1 MPRIARTMAVA
12 FGLFGGVA
20 ASQGPEFAQQYRQR
34 LGGAIDEL
42 RRVVQRFDTDATAN
56 GQSREVAVDR
66 LRTNPDN
73 LVSRQGDAMRA
84 NIERLER
91 LERHRQAFI
100 EAGPFERLVTTMRH
114 GDVDL
119 MRAAYQDFEPAVP
132 ATQEGVVAAGAGFLG
147 GWGLAFFIGMMIRR
161 LFGFGRRRADA
172 GRLQASASLARP
184 RSH

>member
-12 FGLFGGVA
+12 LGLVGGVA

-42 RRVVQRFDTDATAN
+42 RRVVQRFDADAGAN
-56 GQSREVAVDR
+56 GQSREGAVDR

-91 LERHRQAFI
+91 LEQQRQAYI
-100 EAGPFERLVTTMRH
+100 EAGPFQRLLVLVRD

-119 MRAAYQDFEPAVP
+119 ARATYQDFEPAVP
-132 ATQEGVVAAGAGFLG
+132 TTQEGVVAAGAGFLG
-147 GWGLAFFIGMMIRR
+147 GWSLTLLIGAFFRR
-161 LFGFGRRRADA
+161 LFGLGRRRAHA
-172 GRLQASASLARP
+172 QRLQASAALGRRA
-184 RSH
+184 

>member
-12 FGLFGGVA
+12 LGLFGGVA

-42 RRVVQRFDTDATAN
+42 RRVVQRFETDAGAN
-56 GQSREVAVDR
+56 GQSRQGAVDR
-66 LRTNPDN
+66 LRTTPDN

-91 LERHRQAFI
+91 LERHRQAFV
-100 EAGPFERLVTTMRH
+100 EAGPFQRLVVLAQD
-114 GDVDL
+114 GDLDL

-132 ATQEGVVAAGAGFLG
+132 ATQEGVVAAGAGILG
-147 GWGLAFFIGMMIRR
+147 GWGLTLLIGALFRR
-161 LFGFGRRRADA
+161 LFGFGRRRAHA
-172 GRLQASASLARP
+172 QRLHASATLARP
-184 RSH
+184 PP

>member
-1 MPRIARTMAVA
+1 MPRIARTTALAV
-12 FGLFGGVA
+12 GLLGGVT

-42 RRVVQRFDTDATAN
+42 RRVTQRFEADAAAN
-56 GQSREVAVDR
+56 GQNREGAVDR
-66 LRTNPDN
+66 LRMSPDN

-91 LERHRQAFI
+91 LERQRQAYA
-100 EAGPFERLVTTMRH
+100 EAGPFQRLVVTARD

-132 ATQEGVVAAGAGFLG
+132 ATQEGVVAAGTGFLG
-147 GWGLAFFIGMMIRR
+147 GWSLTLLVGGLLRR
-161 LFGFGRRRADA
+161 LFGLGRRRRAAD
-172 GRLQASASLARP
+172 GRLQSSAAIP
-184 RSH
+184 R

>member
-12 FGLFGGVA
+12 VGLLGGVA

-42 RRVVQRFDTDATAN
+42 RRVVQRFDADAGAN
-56 GQSREVAVDR
+56 GQSREGAVDR

-91 LERHRQAFI
+91 LEQYRQAFI
-100 EAGPFERLVTTMRH
+100 DAGPFQRLVVLARD
-114 GDVDL
+114 GDLDL
-119 MRAAYQDFEPAVP
+119 MEATYRDFEPALP
-132 ATQEGVVAAGAGFLG
+132 TTQEGVVAAGVGFAG
-147 GWGLAFFIGMMIRR
+147 GWGLTLLLGAFFRR
-161 LFGFGRRRADA
+161 LFGLGRRRAHA
-172 GRLQASASLARP
+172 GRLHASAALARP
-184 RSH
+184 P

>member
-12 FGLFGGVA
+12 VGLMGSVV

-42 RRVVQRFDTDATAN
+42 RRIVQRFDMDATAN
-56 GQSREVAVDR
+56 GQSRESAADR

-73 LVSRQGDAMRA
+73 LVSRQGEAMRA

-100 EAGPFERLVTTMRH
+100 DAGPFQRLVVLARD

-119 MRAAYQDFEPAVP
+119 AGATYQDFEPAVP
-132 ATQEGVVAAGAGFLG
+132 TTQEGMVAAGAGFFG
-147 GWGLAFFIGMMIRR
+147 GWGLTLLIGGMFRR
-161 LFGFGRRRADA
+161 LFGLGRRRAQPE
-172 GRLQASASLARP
+172 RLHASAALARLP
-184 RSH
+184 

>member
-12 FGLFGGVA
+12 VGVFGGVL
-20 ASQGPEFAQQYRQR
+20 ASQGAEFAQPYRQR

-42 RRVVQRFDTDATAN
+42 HRVVQRFDVDASAN
-56 GQSREVAVDR
+56 GQSRESALDR

-84 NIERLER
+84 NMERLDRLER
-91 LERHRQAFI
+91 QRQAFV
-100 EAGPFERLVTTMRH
+100 EAGPFQRLLVTARD

-132 ATQEGVVAAGAGFLG
+132 ATQEGVVAAGVAFLTG
-147 GWGLAFFIGMMIRR
+147 GGLTLLVGALFRR
-161 LFGFGRRRADA
+161 LFGLGRRRAHA
-172 GRLQASASLARP
+172 RRLHASAALEPPS
-184 RSH
+184 

>member
-12 FGLFGGVA
+12 LGLFGGAV

-42 RRVVQRFDTDATAN
+42 RRVVQRFEADAGAN
-56 GQSREVAVDR
+56 GQSREGAVDR

-91 LERHRQAFI
+91 LERHRQAFV
-100 EAGPFERLVTTMRH
+100 EAGPFQRLWVTMRD
-114 GDVDL
+114 GDLDL
-119 MRAAYQDFEPAVP
+119 MEATYHDFEPAVP
-132 ATQEGVVAAGAGFLG
+132 ATQEGVVAAAAGFLG
-147 GWGLAFFIGMMIRR
+147 GWGLTVLIGSLFRR
-161 LFGFGRRRADA
+161 LFGLGRRRAQPP
-172 GRLQASASLARP
+172 RLQSSATLARP
-184 RSH
+184 H

>member
-12 FGLFGGVA
+12 LGLVGGVG

-42 RRVVQRFDTDATAN
+42 RRVVHRFDGDAVAN
-56 GQSREVAVDR
+56 GHSREGAVDR

-91 LERHRQAFI
+91 LERHRQAFV
-100 EAGPFERLVTTMRH
+100 EAGPFQRLVVTARD

-119 MRAAYQDFEPAVP
+119 MRTTYQDFEPAVP
-132 ATQEGVVAAGAGFLG
+132 ATQEGIVAAGVGFLG
-147 GWGLAFFIGMMIRR
+147 GWSLTLLIGALFRR
-161 LFGFGRRRADA
+161 LFGFGRRRVRP
-172 GRLQASASLARP
+172 GRLRP
-184 RSH
+184 V